1 MLNKEGARLD
11 IICISL
17 CRSDSVISST
27 GLFLAKEFAKQHRV
41 FFIDHPYSFRDFNSQ
56 ELSGDMKIKKTSLLF
71 GRGIFTY
78 RPEFPEQLTIVKP
91 PVTFPINFLPNG
103 FIYKTMLA
111 INEWIVNKSIRA
123 CIKNYG
129 IKDFVFINFSDPFF
143 VNSFPKDIRPI
154 KSIYYCLDDFS
165 EVPYFQKH
173 GLQMEIDC
181 LTNYDYALGTSTELV
196 NLKSAIAKQVYYLP
210 NAADTDFFASVV
222 NNRLARP
229 KELASIHTA
238 IIGYTGS
245 IEFRMDFELLK
256 KVALENPDKTV
267 VLVGPIQTDE
277 HIKLGIDKIPNVIFV
292 GPKKIAEI
300 PNYLQ
305 CFNCTIIP
313 FRKSTT
319 TKSVYPLKINEHLSA
334 GLPVVTT
341 NFSGDIESFDKLAYV
356 ESTHEGFLN
365 AINRAIK
372 ENSAAKV
379 QERTNSVS
387 NNSWR
392 NRVSHFWEIFRLEMA
407 KEQKN

>member
-1 MLNKEGARLD
+1 MLNKEDAELD

-27 GLFLAKEFAKQHRV
+27 GLFLAKEFAKKHRV

-56 ELSGDMKIKKTSLLF
+56 ELSVEMKTKKRELLF
-71 GRGIFTY
+71 GKGIFSFQ
-78 RPEFPEQLTIVKP
+78 PAFPEQLTIVKP

-111 INEWIVNKSIRA
+111 INEWIVNRSIRA
-123 CIKNYG
+123 CIKTYG
-129 IKDFVFINFSDPFF
+129 INDFVFINFSDPFF
-143 VNSFPKDIRPI
+143 VNSFPKDICPV

-173 GLQMEIDC
+173 GLEMEKDC

-210 NAADTDFFASVV
+210 NAADTEFFATVV

-229 KELASIHTA
+229 KDLESIHTP

-245 IEFRMDFELLK
+245 IEFRMDFDLLK
-256 KVALENPDKTV
+256 KVALANPDKTV

-292 GPKKIAEI
+292 GPKNIAEI

-313 FRKSTT
+313 FKKSTT

-341 NFSGDIESFDKLAYV
+341 NFSDDIESFDKLAYV

-365 AINRAIK
+365 AINLAIN

-379 QERTNSVS
+379 QERTTSVS
-387 NNSWR
+387 NNSWQ
-392 NRVSHFWEIFRLEMA
+392 NRVSLFWEIFRLEMA